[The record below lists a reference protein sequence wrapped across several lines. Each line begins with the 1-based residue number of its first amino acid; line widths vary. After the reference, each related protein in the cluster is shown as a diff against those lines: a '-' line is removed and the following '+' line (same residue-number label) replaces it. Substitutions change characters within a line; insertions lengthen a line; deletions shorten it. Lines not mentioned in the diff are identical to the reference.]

1 MDFLKTYQSC
11 SYKVGQGDLPRYIA
25 TPAFG

>member
-11 SYKVGQGDLPRYIA
+11 SYEVGLENLPRYI
-25 TPAFG
+25 TKPAFG